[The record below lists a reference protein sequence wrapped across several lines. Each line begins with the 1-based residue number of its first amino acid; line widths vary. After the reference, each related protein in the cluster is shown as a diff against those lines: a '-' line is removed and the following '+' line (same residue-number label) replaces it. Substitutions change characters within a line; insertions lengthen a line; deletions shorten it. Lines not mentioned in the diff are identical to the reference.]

1 MERKKYLIIT
11 AGGSGTRM
19 GSSVPKQFLTIG
31 GKAILHLS
39 IERFVNAVPGIKVI
53 TVLPE
58 AHID

>member
-39 IERFVNAVPGIKVI
+39 KIGRASCRERV
-53 TVLPE
+53 
-58 AHID
+58 